1 MNSKTTVSP
10 MVVGTI
16 MLAAIFVLILGMKA
30 TSDILSPILLAF
42 VLAICTTPF
51 MNWFKKL
58 GLSSGLAMIVTL
70 VLDVILVLAI
80 VWLII
85 QSVDNLVA
93 SLPEYEQR
101 FTEIEQSVDGALD
114 NLGIDAGALAGDT
127 AADPRGLIE
136 VAAGFAAGLAAGLSN
151 WGLIVITAIFFL
163 VEATSMPRKVE
174 SITHGNPD
182 PVVTEFVNVSGGLRQ
197 YMIINAGVGAM
208 AAVLNTILLAIV
220 GVEGAVLWGVLSF
233 FLSFV
238 PSIGFLI
245 SVIPP
250 AIMALVQFG
259 WETALIVVVLYIII
273 NFLVDNV
280 IKPKFIQEGVNI
292 SVLVTFVSL
301 IVWGW
306 VLGPIGAI
314 LAVPMAI
321 IIQTVLGSREETRWM
336 AYLMGSGEEP
346 YEPKEAPGQ
355 NEGDGPED
363 VSKDVLAKV
372 AG

>member
-1 MNSKTTVSP
+1 MNSKTTISP
-10 MVVGTI
+10 LVISTI
-16 MLAAIFVLILGMKA
+16 TLAALFVVLLGMQV

-51 MNWFKKL
+51 MNWFKKQ
-58 GLSSGLAMIVTL
+58 GLSSGLALVVTL
-70 VLDVILVLAI
+70 VLDIILVLAI

-93 SLPEYEQR
+93 SLPEYEER
-101 FTEIEQSVDGALD
+101 FTEIEESVGGAID
-114 NLGIDAGALAGDT
+114 NMGIDAQALAGDG
-127 AADPRGLIE
+127 AADPTGLIQL
-136 VAAGFAAGLAAGLSN
+136 AADFASGLVAGLSN
-151 WGLIVITAIFFL
+151 WGLIVILGVIFL
-163 VEATSMPRKVE
+163 VEATSMPRKLE
-174 SITHGNPD
+174 SLLHGDPD
-182 PVVTEFVNVSGGLRQ
+182 PTVRNFVRLIEGLRQ
-197 YMIINAGVGAM
+197 YMVINAAVGAM
-208 AAVLNTILLAIV
+208 AAVLNTILLAVV

-259 WETALIVVVLYIII
+259 WQTALIVVVLYIII

-321 IIQTVLGSREETRWM
+321 IIQTVLESREETRWM
-336 AYLMGSGEEP
+336 AYLMGSGEKPYDPDPEADQDEP
-346 YEPKEAPGQ
+346 SESELVEQAAP
-355 NEGDGPED
+355 
-363 VSKDVLAKV
+363 
-372 AG
+372 

>member
-1 MNSKTTVSP
+1 MNSKTSVSP
-10 MVVGTI
+10 LAISIIT
-16 MLAAIFVLILGMKA
+16 LAAIFVVILGMQV
-30 TSDILSPILLAF
+30 TSEILSPILLAF

-51 MNWFKKL
+51 MNWFKKM
-58 GLSSGLAMIVTL
+58 GLSSGLALVVTL
-70 VLDVILVLAI
+70 VLDIILVLAI

-101 FTEIEQSVDGALD
+101 FTEIEESVGGVLD
-114 NLGIDAGALAGDT
+114 NMGIDAEALAGDT
-127 AADPRGLIE
+127 ASDPRGLIE

-151 WGLIVITAIFFL
+151 WGLIVIMGVFFL
-163 VEATSMPRKVE
+163 VEATSMPKKME
-174 SITHGNPD
+174 NLLHGQPD
-182 PVVTEFVNVSGGLRQ
+182 PTATEFVSLTGGLRQ

-208 AAVLNTILLAIV
+208 AAVLNTILLAVV

-301 IVWGW
+301 IIWGW

-321 IIQTVLGSREETRWM
+321 IIQTVLASREETRWM

-346 YEPKEAPGQ
+346 YDPDPEADQDDEPELVEQA
-355 NEGDGPED
+355 
-363 VSKDVLAKV
+363 AT
-372 AG
+372 